1 MGARQQGLKKLV
13 DDHLV
18 GGTVYQAYLDPWC
31 YHRWH
36 SPVDGTII
44 RSYKLGSTYFLDN
57 PSLKPVSEGG
67 PHQEHFL
74 DSQPMLSVV
83 AVRQVY
89 IIKVQDESQK

>member
-1 MGARQQGLKKLV
+1 MKDVNYSLYDMIAAKKQGMKDLV
-13 DDHLV
+13 DKHLV

-44 RSYKLGSTYFLDN
+44 RSYKLEGTYFLDN

-67 PHQEHFL
+67 PQ
-74 DSQPMLSVV
+74 Q
-83 AVRQVY
+83 
-89 IIKVQDESQK
+89 